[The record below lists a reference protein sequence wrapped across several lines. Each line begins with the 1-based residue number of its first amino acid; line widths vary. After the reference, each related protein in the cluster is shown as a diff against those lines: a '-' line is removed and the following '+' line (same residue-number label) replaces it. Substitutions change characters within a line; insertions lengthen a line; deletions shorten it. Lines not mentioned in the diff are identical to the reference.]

1 MATLTTNSYSRPT
14 APTSNLPPLNR
25 LSTTTCA
32 QVQAALYNLRAL
44 YFPPS
49 TPQPPSSSLVVD
61 SPLTLHKR
69 SARKR
74 KLTHVDEVPDSG
86 YASAVEEEDE
96 EDEET
101 VAPGDGQSRCTDDE
115 KDVSELDMLRCD
127 ALERNFAIKW
137 LTGFAA
143 RADVFL
149 SSAPSAS
156 SPSSP
161 CDSQDTDDTRAA
173 LIDDAASLLSSFMHP
188 LTSSEEDE
196 PEPPITRSFSFP
208 FEPSSSLSKSSAP
221 PTIDVELND
230 APLLNSDHT
239 SVGLQSWA
247 SCIVLAERMSARPS
261 IFLPKPT
268 SFKGGQR
275 LRVLEIGAG
284 TGLLSIVT
292 AKILSRSSSYVPK
305 PTIVAT
311 DYHPDVLDNLHR
323 NVNANFASSSSPS
336 SPDTADLS
344 PIFVSKL
351 DWETPEL
358 DCAPLNE
365 PFDIIF
371 GADVVYHPSHA
382 QWIRNCVE
390 RLLLPP
396 IQTPSPSDTLSYPS
410 GNTIQVQE
418 GVFWLIVALRA
429 TGRHEGDADTVT
441 QAFPPVSSL
450 PLDEDH
456 GRDPRVG
463 QFNGR
468 VKYELAVLEEESVGR
483 LEGGV
488 GRADEGGYKLFK
500 IGWVPVRSL
509 QQGL

>member
-101 VAPGDGQSRCTDDE
+101 VAPGDGQ
-115 KDVSELDMLRCD
+115 KLDMLRCD

-268 SFKGGQR
+268 SLKGSQR

-323 NVNANFASSSSPS
+323 NVNTNFASSSSPS

-410 GNTIQVQE
+410 GNTIQVQG

-441 QAFPPVSSL
+441 QAFPP
-450 PLDEDH
+450 
-456 GRDPRVG
+456 
-463 QFNGR
+463 
-468 VKYELAVLEEESVGR
+468 LAVLEEESVGR